1 MSANT
6 TAEISAPARP
16 PIVDYAVIALILR
29 CICSVGAALALYGAR
44 GEVSQ
49 SLADANKDKNWS
61 AETLRHNVDAAL
73 RANLITTLVMVVLV
87 AIVIKFIRDG
97 RSWARW
103 LYLAFAVLI
112 TRDIFQVLGFFQYD
126 HLLTRVLTGLVG
138 LSSIA
143 ALALLFLPEASAYF
157 RPVNG
162 SAGLLGNMFRPR
174 IPTAANRPGGQA
186 EPRDAQPTAL
196 DAAVAPDAGVDAAG
210 VDAAGVDSAGIDPA
224 QAQAGR
230 PPAPRGKSRQA
241 GQPGRNGRR

>member
-6 TAEISAPARP
+6 TAEVSAPARP
-16 PIVDYAVIALILR
+16 PVVDYAVFALIIR
-29 CICSVGAALALYGAR
+29 CVCSIAAALSLYGAR

-61 AETLRHNVDAAL
+61 AETLRHNVDATL

-112 TRDIFQVLGFFQYD
+112 TRDIFQVLGFFQYH

-143 ALALLFLPEASAYF
+143 ALALLFLPEANTYF
-157 RPVNG
+157 RPAGG
-162 SAGLLGNMFRPR
+162 SAGLLGSMFRPR
-174 IPTAANRPGGQA
+174 IPTAATRPGGQS
-186 EPRDAQPTAL
+186 ESTGAQP
-196 DAAVAPDAGVDAAG
+196 D
-210 VDAAGVDSAGIDPA
+210 
-224 QAQAGR
+224 
-230 PPAPRGKSRQA
+230 
-241 GQPGRNGRR
+241 GQL